1 MSIRGDSATSPPP
14 AGECTLAPQPLTNGD
29 RPFEHRLAVLLCADV
44 VGYSRL
50 MGTDEEGTL
59 AALTTARRELIDPAV
74 SAHRGRIVRTTGDG
88 LLVEFQSV
96 ADAVRCA
103 LQVQRAMLDRDPGT
117 SDDRRIRLRVGIN
130 VGDVI
135 ANGDMVYGDGVT
147 IAARLEALA
156 EPGGICISR
165 PVRDQVRDR
174 LPLALEDIGERSVA
188 GVGRAVRVYRIRVDH
203 GGAVPVEPQKRSV
216 RVGKTA
222 IAVLPFQI
230 PEGGSEIVFFRDSI
244 GEDLITELS
253 RARWFSIVA
262 RNSSFAYKDNPA
274 DTKQIARELGVRYVL
289 GGSIRTAGK
298 RVRISCQLTDAGNG
312 QHLWANRFDG
322 TLEDSFD
329 LQDQVCESV
338 VGAVDPVLR
347 GAEIERALGQPTGT
361 TDPYDLWLRALPAA
375 FSGSQEDNHRA
386 QRLLNE
392 ALDLAPG
399 FAASRA
405 LLAWCRQQR
414 YLFAASEAA
423 DDDRQAAKRLARAAI
438 KAGQDDPPSLA
449 LAAAVL
455 AALTRDADAAL
466 AAVDRALLIN
476 PRSAFVLSFC
486 SITRCLCG
494 AYDKAVEDGE
504 SALRLSPFDPLIYH
518 ANEALAWAYLMTG
531 LNRDAVIHARQAVG
545 RNPTCVVAHSALAI
559 VAARTGADLEAAAA
573 VRAAIDAVPEFRT
586 RSLQRIR
593 FADAAVIR
601 PDLALLQAAGLPD

>member
-1 MSIRGDSATSPPP
+1 
-14 AGECTLAPQPLTNGD
+14 LAPQPLTNGD

-59 AALTTARRELIDPAV
+59 AALTAARRELIDPAV

-96 ADAVRCA
+96 ADAVRCS
-103 LQVQRAMLDRDPGT
+103 LQVQRAMPDRDSGK
-117 SDDRRIRLRVGIN
+117 SNDRRLRLRVGIN

-135 ANGDMVYGDGVT
+135 ADGDIIYGDGVT
-147 IAARLEALA
+147 IAAQLEALA

-165 PVRDQVRDR
+165 AVRDQVRDR
-174 LPLALEDIGERSVA
+174 LPLDLEDVGERSVA
-188 GVGRAVRVYRIRVDH
+188 GVGRAVRVYRIRLDH
-203 GGAVPVEPQKRSV
+203 GGATPVEPQKRAV
-216 RVGKTA
+216 AVGKTA

-230 PEGGSEIVFFRDSI
+230 PEGDSELEFFRDSI

-262 RNSSFAYKDNPA
+262 RNSSFVYKDNPA
-274 DTKQIARELGVRYVL
+274 DTKQIARELGVRYIL
-289 GGSIRTAGK
+289 AGSIRTAGK
-298 RVRISCQLTDAGNG
+298 RIRIACQLTDAGNG

-322 TLEDSFD
+322 TLEDSFE
-329 LQDQVCESV
+329 LQDQVSESV

-347 GAEIERALGQPTGT
+347 GAEIERAVGATGA

-375 FSGSQEDNHRA
+375 FSGSLEDNQRA
-386 QRLLNE
+386 QGMLTE

-399 FAASRA
+399 FAASQA

-414 YLFAASEAA
+414 YLFAPSEAP

-476 PRSAFVLSFC
+476 PRSSFVLSFC

-518 ANEALAWAYLMTG
+518 ANEALAWAYLMTE
-531 LNRDAVIHARQAVG
+531 RHQDALTHARHAVG

-559 VAARTGADLEAAAA
+559 VAARTGAQLEAAAA
-573 VRAAIDAVPEFRT
+573 IRAAIDAVPEFRT

-601 PDLALLQAAGLPD
+601 PDLALLQAAGLPE